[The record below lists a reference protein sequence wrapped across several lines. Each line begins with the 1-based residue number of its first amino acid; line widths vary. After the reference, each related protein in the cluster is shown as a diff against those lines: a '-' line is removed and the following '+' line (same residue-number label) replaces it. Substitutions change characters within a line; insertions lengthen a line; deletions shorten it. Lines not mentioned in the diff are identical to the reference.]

1 MMKIPRLSGLLCT
14 LCFLASCSNS
24 PSRLELA
31 LQLAGDNRAEL
42 ERVLNHYAENKA
54 DSLKYRAARFLIENM
69 PRHYT
74 FSRENVKLYYE
85 AIAPL
90 IKVANAHTLDSIKK
104 LPKNSRF
111 HFLIE

>member
-69 PRHYT
+69 PLHYG
-74 FSRENVKLYYE
+74 Y
-85 AIAPL
+85 AGPG
-90 IKVANAHTLDSIKK
+90 VA
-104 LPKNSRF
+104 
-111 HFLIE
+111 